1 MTDSRPGRV
10 VRRLPVITVA
20 VAVLGAGFGA
30 AVLPRPLTA
39 LAPALGAG
47 LLAQLAAT
55 WVLVRVGSRP
65 YAGMAAVATVASLLV
80 VIHSPWQALVA
91 AQAVPWVPL
100 ALAWATV
107 RAVDDSPTPR
117 QLRLS
122 GLVALAYI
130 LVAGARAPDIGLT
143 AAMSAAVPILGGL
156 CASLAR
162 RLNRA
167 RHDRLAALARERVE
181 VARTARAD
189 ERRRLAAGMHDTL
202 GHLLTLLV
210 LHANALTV
218 RTSDPVAI
226 AAAEQM
232 SRLGNEGLTALRSLL
247 ELLSEPGPVAAER
260 PAPAEHLRPSLES
273 LAADARAA
281 GQAVELVWEG
291 DDAGVAPVLARTVH
305 RTVQE
310 GLTNARRHAPGGTVT
325 VVVTVTADTVGVVV
339 RNGPGTVPGRGPG
352 TGRGL
357 DGVRRRVAL
366 LGGEC
371 THAPTAD
378 GGYALRTE
386 LPQSVRTTGT
396 GRGPS

>member
-1 MTDSRPGRV
+1 V
-10 VRRLPVITVA
+10 VRRLPAITVA
-20 VAVLGAGFGA
+20 VAVLGAAFGA
-30 AVLPRPLTA
+30 AVLPRPFTA

-55 WVLVRVGSRP
+55 WVMVRMGSRP

-80 VIHSPWQALVA
+80 VIPSPWQELVA

-100 ALAWATV
+100 ALAWSTV
-107 RAVDDSPTPR
+107 RAVENSPTPR

-122 GLVALAYI
+122 GLIALAYV
-130 LVAGARAPDIGLT
+130 LVAGSHGHGSGLT

-156 CASLAR
+156 CASLAQ

-167 RHDRLAALARERVE
+167 RHDRLAALARERAA

-202 GHLLTLLV
+202 GHVLTLLV

-218 RTSDPVAI
+218 RTSDPVAG

-232 SRLGNEGLTALRSLL
+232 SRLGNEGLAALRSLL
-247 ELLSEPGPVAAER
+247 DLLSEPGAV
-260 PAPAEHLRPSLES
+260 PAEAPVPAEDLRPSLES
-273 LAADARAA
+273 LAGEARTA
-281 GQAVELVWEG
+281 GQAVDLVWEG
-291 DDAGVAPVLARTVH
+291 DDTGLAPVLARTVH

-310 GLTNARRHAPGGTVT
+310 GLTNARRHAPGGAVT
-325 VVVTVTADTVGVVV
+325 VVVTLAEDTVGVVV
-339 RNGPGTVPGRGPG
+339 RNGPGTAPGHGPG

-366 LGGEC
+366 LGGDC